1 MRLYRGDD
9 LPSVWAG
16 YFFGMHISTVIMVSA
31 RSVIC
36 YSVTVMVVGDRC
48 VMLSG
53 PVVWYAV
60 AVMIMRDR
68 CIMLSRSV
76 VCYSVTVMVVGDMGM
91 FVFARGE

>member
-1 MRLYRGDD
+1 MRFYRGDD
-9 LPSVWAG
+9 FTSVWPR
-16 YFFGMHISTVIMVSA
+16 YFFGVHVRTVIMVSA
-31 RSVIC
+31 W
-36 YSVTVMVVGDRC
+36 
-48 VMLSG
+48 

-76 VCYSVTVMVVGDMGM
+76 VCYSVTVMVVGDMDM